1 MVGRNGPIPQLG
13 GKRSCL
19 IIAMKLRR
27 RQIKDSRYSE
37 VATEGHIA
45 IKNTSEGVNCCQCRR
60 PYAGSFTKKETLSQ
74 AFLNDFAYISEI
86 VNQKTSSECFCLC
99 HQLKKQKK

>member
-1 MVGRNGPIPQLG
+1 MIGRNGPIPSLG

-37 VATEGHIA
+37 AATECHIA
-45 IKNTSEGVNCCQCRR
+45 IENTSEGVYCCQCRR
-60 PYAGSFTKKETLSQ
+60 PCAGSFTKKETLSQ
-74 AFLNDFAYISEI
+74 AFLNDFAYILSWQ
-86 VNQKTSSECFCLC
+86 NQRKTN
-99 HQLKKQKK
+99 LKKTFQSENFQ